1 MKIIDIH
8 QTHTLPLLPAASAVV
23 CMGQRLFLIGDS
35 SQYLHL
41 IDEQGQS
48 HRFPLLPGAHPAQE
62 PLSKQQKA
70 DFEGLLLDA
79 TSEALLVLPSGS
91 EANRLRGM
99 RVCLPAVT
107 DDEPAPGMSA
117 EPVDFAPLFGRVMNY
132 ARIDEADVNIEGG
145 GSWGAQRWFLLN
157 RGNGPQARNLIVIL
171 EGRDLPDSLPV
182 AQYPLELPV
191 LEDGAGGKGVLAS
204 LTDGCI
210 VGDSLYVVAAAEAGA
225 STYHDGE
232 VRGSLIARYD
242 LTHFALQ
249 AWCLL
254 PGTMK
259 FEGISLRAVSADG
272 SRITLVLCADNDDP
286 TQAGAVYQVALEVRA
301 TAPAAF
307 RPA

>member
-1 MKIIDIH
+1 M
-8 QTHTLPLLPAASAVV
+8 
-23 CMGQRLFLIGDS
+23 
-35 SQYLHL
+35 
-41 IDEQGQS
+41 
-48 HRFPLLPGAHPAQE
+48 
-62 PLSKQQKA
+62 
-70 DFEGLLLDA
+70 
-79 TSEALLVLPSGS
+79 
-91 EANRLRGM
+91 
-99 RVCLPAVT
+99 
-107 DDEPAPGMSA
+107 
-117 EPVDFAPLFGRVMNY
+117 
-132 ARIDEADVNIEGG
+132 
-145 GSWGAQRWFLLN
+145 
-157 RGNGPQARNLIVIL
+157 
-171 EGRDLPDSLPV
+171 
-182 AQYPLELPV
+182 PV
-191 LEDGAGGKGVLAS
+191 LENESGGKGVLAS

-225 STYHDGE
+225 FTYHDGE